1 MTVQTITGMIGE
13 SMDTAIAIMICEEGK
28 SLKEKNIDKLAEAIR
43 YELDMDTS
51 MQIVEDFFLLN
62 DLTSLVTRVA
72 GIMVSMSNRMDAAV
86 KK

>member
-13 SMDTAIAIMICEEGK
+13 SIDTAIAIMICEEGK
-28 SLKEKNIDKLAEAIR
+28 SLKEKNIDKLAEAIG

-62 DLTSLVTRVA
+62 DITSLVTRVA